1 MLHLQGTHQYLINS
15 ANQEVSERT
24 FLTPPKPVGYN
35 SFRRHIDLLLLSILR
50 RLLFD
55 VILVNR
61 GKTAMRSGNN
71 TTKIIVQ
78 LCFAMRQPHRFL
90 IVKIAGRQR
99 FQPAMHSSKHS
110 VRGSHR
116 WQCHAYTTTS
126 GTLCQYFSGRER
138 RFRFS
143 FAHGCL
149 NHHESRLPCVACDS
163 DGFFLDRT
171 NLRTFRKGEP
181 CRKKVLAG

>member
-71 TTKIIVQ
+71 TTEIIVQ

-126 GTLCQYFSGRER
+126 GTLCIYSAAASAASVFPSPMGA
-138 RFRFS
+138 S
-143 FAHGCL
+143 ITMSPGCL
-149 NHHESRLPCVACDS
+149 VSRAI
-163 DGFFLDRT
+163 RT
-171 NLRTFRKGEP
+171 ASSWTGQPSHLQEG
-181 CRKKVLAG
+181 

>member
-1 MLHLQGTHQYLINS
+1 MTTLLAIASWRNTTCFICKALSQYLINS

-71 TTKIIVQ
+71 TTEIIVQ

-110 VRGSHR
+110 VRVAIVGN
-116 WQCHAYTTTS
+116 CHAYTPRPVRCAIIS
-126 GTLCQYFSGRER
+126 AAAS
-138 RFRFS
+138 
-143 FAHGCL
+143 AA
-149 NHHESRLPCVACDS
+149 P
-163 DGFFLDRT
+163 FFLR
-171 NLRTFRKGEP
+171 P
-181 CRKKVLAG
+181 WVPQSP